1 MNIFYEHISLC
12 SRKHIFRTL
21 LIMLHYS
28 SNRECALVYYVTKNN
43 IDNKRNNWHFNFEDI
58 FLYALT
64 LKEVSTISKENTQF
78 SQTSWNRRI

>member
-43 IDNKRNNWHFNFEDI
+43 IDN
-58 FLYALT
+58 
-64 LKEVSTISKENTQF
+64 
-78 SQTSWNRRI
+78 